1 MSNLNQKL
9 AELQK
14 ASQELNDDLKSVTKK
29 VNEQVSQIEIEMDRI
44 KKRILI
50 DEMNDL
56 TDVMNTLFQN
66 EIIAEQYNELANML
80 YNVMQ
85 EVDRTAIELEEEL
98 KEELEEDVN
107 QLRQ

>member
-9 AELQK
+9 ADLQK

-56 TDVMNTLFQN
+56 TDVMNSLFQN
-66 EIIAEQYNELANML
+66 EIIAEQYNGLANML

-98 KEELEEDVN
+98 EEDDN
-107 QLRQ
+107 ELR

>member
-9 AELQK
+9 ADLQK

-29 VNEQVSQIEIEMDRI
+29 VNEQVSQIEIEMNRI

-98 KEELEEDVN
+98 EEDDN
-107 QLRQ
+107 ELR

>member
-1 MSNLNQKL
+1 MSDWKNKLDYYKDKSKQLNQELK
-9 AELQK
+9 AETDRIK
-14 ASQELNDDLKSVTKK
+14 EELSL
-29 VNEQVSQIEIEMDRI
+29 IEGEMDRI
-44 KKRILI
+44 KKRVLI

-56 TDVMNTLFQN
+56 TDVMNSLFQN

-98 KEELEEDVN
+98 EEDDN
-107 QLRQ
+107 ELR